1 MRLLAIL
8 GLVLLFAGCQ
18 SNQAQP
24 SSKAGAGEGVLAAH
38 DAVGGEAPA
47 APENLLKGKVL
58 EKLEASRYTYLRL
71 ATESG
76 EVWAAVLQSDVNVG
90 EDVAVVNPMP
100 MDGFKSDALNRTFD
114 HIVFGTLLR
123 DAGEQA
129 PSTVGPIKV
138 EKASGPDGK
147 TVEEIFARRYD
158 LSGKKVAV
166 RGKVTKVNPN
176 IMGKNWIHIQDG
188 TGDAEAKTNDL
199 TVSCQATP
207 SVGDTV
213 LVEGIL
219 TVDKSSGMGYDY
231 PAILED
237 ATVRTE

>member
-1 MRLLAIL
+1 M
-8 GLVLLFAGCQ
+8 
-18 SNQAQP
+18 
-24 SSKAGAGEGVLAAH
+24 
-38 DAVGGEAPA
+38 
-47 APENLLKGKVL
+47 
-58 EKLEASRYTYLRL
+58 
-71 ATESG
+71 
-76 EVWAAVLQSDVNVG
+76 
-90 EDVAVVNPMP
+90 
-100 MDGFKSDALNRTFD
+100 
-114 HIVFGTLLR
+114 
-123 DAGEQA
+123 
-129 PSTVGPIKV
+129 
-138 EKASGPDGK
+138 
-147 TVEEIFARRYD
+147 
-158 LSGKKVAV
+158 
-166 RGKVTKVNPN
+166 TKVNPN